1 MAVGFGAALP
11 LAVTATDG
19 PFDMLTTLEGVA
31 AQNLKMLILTSPGE
45 RIMDAKFGVGIKKY
59 LFWQYVPATL
69 SDIDNRIRSQVKR
82 YLPYIRISNISFNQ
96 NANIG
101 ASDSLSDNLLSIR
114 IDYDVVPLEIGAVL
128 TIPISL

>member
-19 PFDMLTTLEGVA
+19 PFDLLTTLEGVA
-31 AQNLKMLILTSPGE
+31 AQNLKMLVLTSPGE
-45 RIMDAKFGVGIKKY
+45 RVMDAKFGVGIRNY

-82 YLPYIRISNISFNQ
+82 YLPYIKLSKILYDLPHVVLLCFN
-96 NANIG
+96 N
-101 ASDSLSDNLLSIR
+101 R
-114 IDYDVVPLEIGAVL
+114 
-128 TIPISL
+128 